1 MSAKG
6 YICSSKTKQRIYRV
20 AADLFLK
27 NGYQNT
33 TLSDIAK
40 KAEVSTGT
48 LYRYYPSKGDF
59 LTEIGKN
66 SVEHLRAFADD
77 LPEDM
82 PASEAVLAVLLEDIR
97 GTQGIFFSPEGAEDV
112 TELQANDIRLAY
124 SYEIY
129 ASREHL
135 DAELAT
141 RGQLVSIY
149 AAIIQRAKEAG
160 TLTGSYDSRVFAQ
173 IVVAIFFQ

>member
-1 MSAKG
+1 
-6 YICSSKTKQRIYRV
+6 
-20 AADLFLK
+20 
-27 NGYQNT
+27 
-33 TLSDIAK
+33 
-40 KAEVSTGT
+40 
-48 LYRYYPSKGDF
+48 
-59 LTEIGKN
+59 
-66 SVEHLRAFADD
+66 
-77 LPEDM
+77 M

-141 RGQLVSIY
+141 RGQLVRKSPLD
-149 AAIIQRAKEAG
+149 G
-160 TLTGSYDSRVFAQ
+160 
-173 IVVAIFFQ
+173 

>member
-97 GTQGIFFSPEGAEDV
+97 GTQGIFFSPEGAASHAHTSGSRRKVSSDRP
-112 TELQANDIRLAY
+112 QRHRISSASSGR
-124 SYEIY
+124 IY
-129 ASREHL
+129 RRTSL
-135 DAELAT
+135 
-141 RGQLVSIY
+141 
-149 AAIIQRAKEAG
+149 
-160 TLTGSYDSRVFAQ
+160 
-173 IVVAIFFQ
+173 